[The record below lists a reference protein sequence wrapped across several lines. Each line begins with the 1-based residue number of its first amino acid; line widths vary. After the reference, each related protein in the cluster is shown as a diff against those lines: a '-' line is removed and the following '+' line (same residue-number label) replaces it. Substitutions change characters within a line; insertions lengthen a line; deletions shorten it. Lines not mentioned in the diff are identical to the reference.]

1 MEVGRYVKVKHG
13 TMVHLRE
20 RGYVADYMTE
30 TIDEQIGKIVSD
42 HREVVSY
49 PHYFGVD
56 LGFEQP
62 VGIPEQFLELI

>member
-20 RGYVADYMTE
+20 RGYVAECMT
-30 TIDEQIGKIVSD
+30 DSVDNQIVKIVSD

-49 PHYFGVD
+49 PHFGVD